1 MIFFVDFSWLVYH
14 ALFNPIKQMIFDLTN
29 SRDILLLAEIVAA
42 FQYHSVKFVV
52 DKDGDYAT
60 ILFK

>member
-1 MIFFVDFSWLVYH
+1 
-14 ALFNPIKQMIFDLTN
+14 MIFDLTN